1 MVIGKVI
8 RSGEGPSDA
17 SGERPASAVSR
28 PGRGVVDR
36 AEFEAHQSAQG
47 IVEEAKRK
55 AQDIIEAANRER
67 ARISAE
73 AKEAGRQEGI
83 AQASEMLLRAK
94 MQAGE
99 ILNAAQ
105 TDILELAA
113 KVAEKIIG
121 RDLEREP
128 QVVIDIC
135 VNAIEQ
141 ARNVKQVVLRVNPRD
156 AALLREN
163 VKPLMA
169 AIGRSLDLAIKDDNE
184 VASGGC
190 IVQTEFG
197 VIDAQLSTQFAMLR
211 NLLLGDGSKKE
222 GPK

>member
-1 MVIGKVI
+1 MAIGKVI
-8 RSGEGPSDA
+8 RSGDAPSEA
-17 SGERPASAVSR
+17 SAERPASAVSR
-28 PGRGVVDR
+28 PGRGVVD
-36 AEFEAHQSAQG
+36 AATFDAHQNANG
-47 IVEEAKRK
+47 IVQAAERK
-55 AQDIIEAANRER
+55 AQEIIESAQRER
-67 ARISAE
+67 ARIHAE
-73 AKEAGRQEGI
+73 AKEAGRQEAL
-83 AQASEMLLRAK
+83 AQASELLVRAK

-99 ILNAAQ
+99 ILNGAQ

-128 QVVIDIC
+128 QVVIDLC
-135 VNAIEQ
+135 VNAIEN

-156 AALLREN
+156 AAILREN
-163 VKPLMA
+163 YKPLMA
-169 AIGRSLDLAIKDDNE
+169 AVGRSLDLAIKDDNE
-184 VASGGC
+184 VVSGGC

-197 VIDAQLSTQFAMLR
+197 TIDAQLSTQFAMLR